1 MLRNPGPE
9 CRFYFLLADG
19 WVIPVKLLLCQSLGP
34 FWCKSLRFGLII
46 NLNLPVNYFTNT
58 RFITQ
63 NNINTDTS
71 RETLAKLRICIL
83 HFSEDMIKPY
93 GQKRYLRDHAI
104 PMLHIPNTA
113 ADGASTSS
121 TEIGTVAVVES
132 SENAGGN
139 SNFPTTC
146 GTEHQITITTVPA
159 VDVANLRRKIRRQK
173 KLLYKRKNIINL
185 HRQQKK
191 KKKKTHRSDTWEE
204 ATTDL
209 PQTQKLVLDM
219 MYRNFHHASQ
229 VFTQVLCMLMIYEK
243 EYSFIYSFL

>member
-1 MLRNPGPE
+1 
-9 CRFYFLLADG
+9 
-19 WVIPVKLLLCQSLGP
+19 
-34 FWCKSLRFGLII
+34 
-46 NLNLPVNYFTNT
+46 
-58 RFITQ
+58 
-63 NNINTDTS
+63 
-71 RETLAKLRICIL
+71 
-83 HFSEDMIKPY
+83 MIKPY

-229 VFTQVLCMLMIYEK
+229 ESKDSNTAVVPRMLLDALLYNIYKGNRGNIHATQEIRMNQVTNVETYNEVSAFICVTFSKHVSSLCILSCIK
-243 EYSFIYSFL
+243 